1 MTVDSWTK
9 EEVYFTYAPANP
21 SNWNSLEKD
30 RLRESRPQ
38 CKGFEEA
45 RKYLPYFT
53 KMFSEFLIDPK
64 NKDLKITRVS
74 IKTIYTE
81 NAILEVKENVT

>member
-1 MTVDSWTK
+1 MIVDSWTK
-9 EEVYFTYAPANP
+9 EEVYFTYAPSNP

-30 RLRESRPQ
+30 RLREVRPQ
-38 CKGFEEA
+38 CKSTDEA

-64 NKDLKITRVS
+64 NKDLKITKVS
-74 IKTIYTE
+74 IKMIYTE
-81 NAILEVKENVT
+81 NDILEVKENAT

>member
-1 MTVDSWTK
+1 MTVSSWTK

-38 CKGFEEA
+38 CKSAEEA

-64 NKDLKITRVS
+64 NKNLKITKVS
-74 IKTIYTE
+74 IKTVYTE
-81 NAILEVKENVT
+81 SDILEVKENAT